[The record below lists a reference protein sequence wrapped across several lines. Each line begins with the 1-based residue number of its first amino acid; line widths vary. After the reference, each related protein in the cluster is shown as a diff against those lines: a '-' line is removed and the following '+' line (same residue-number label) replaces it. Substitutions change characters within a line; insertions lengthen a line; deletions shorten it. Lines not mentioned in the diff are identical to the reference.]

1 MHQDFHAKD
10 LRGHS
15 FKGQNLTGAN
25 FDHANIQGADFTNA
39 VLVGTNF
46 SQAKAGLQRFWLFAI
61 AATTAVLA
69 ALTGLILGYGGA
81 FPSFISLLLAE
92 NTNSVGKGSLLLFG
106 FLVLVIFFAILIRRG
121 LGAALGLFTVS
132 VAAITAV
139 ISFVGA
145 DNSALIAAAV
155 VQAVVIAI
163 VPAGV
168 LIGALTLTVAVI
180 INKTVTPVLVGTCA
194 LVGTIS
200 GVLEGIKGTA
210 DGNRVANL
218 AMSGMLAIVLLTL
231 SIYIAHRVVTGDRKY
246 AVIRTLAINLCA
258 IGGTSFRNA
267 NLTDADFSQA
277 NLKHTDFRKANLTR
291 TCWFLATQLDLSR
304 IEGTYLDNPA
314 LRQLAISKNGQ
325 DRVYDDEN
333 LRGLNLQDAMLE
345 GSSFIRADLSEAN
358 LRNADLTKAKL
369 AEAQLYGTDLSN
381 ACLTKACIQ
390 DWAIST
396 DTQLEDIRCEEIYMR
411 LPTVDDPDPWRKPD
425 SRNETFKEGDF
436 TDFIAP
442 IMKTLDLYRQ
452 QNVDP
457 RQIGSTLKTLDL
469 YHYEGINPAAA
480 AIALKNLAEENPDA
494 GLEVVALEGR
504 GEEKIHLQ
512 AVVTGIGDSSRLSA
526 EYSEMYRKIASL
538 PQRDIQTLLV
548 LISEKDDRIRSLEKI
563 LTTAKEGNNTY
574 YIQAGRDISGVLNLG
589 TISGNVS
596 NAIGQLS
603 TVSETE

>member
-1 MHQDFHAKD
+1 MVSSLHKAN

-15 FKGQNLTGAN
+15 FKKKDLRGEDFSGSDIRGAN
-25 FDHANIQGADFTNA
+25 FADAILTRANFKQSKT
-39 VLVGTNF
+39 
-46 SQAKAGLQRFWLFAI
+46 GLRPI
-61 AATTAVLA
+61 AVLA
-69 ALTGLILGYGGA
+69 LAASSTILMVLTGLVAGYAGA
-81 FPSFISLLLAE
+81 FPVFITSLLAE
-92 NTNSVGKGSLLLFG
+92 ESGSDKNLLVVAGSGILVGFI
-106 FLVLVIFFAILIRRG
+106 VVIVRRG
-121 LGAALGLFTVS
+121 LGASLGILTISLAVVTAVVGFAGTGNLLAAAWVQAIAIAVAVGGVLMGALAIAIFMTVTSSRLWVIS
-132 VAAITAV
+132 VFAAIL
-139 ISFVGA
+139 GA
-145 DNSALIAAAV
+145 T
-155 VQAVVIAI
+155 
-163 VPAGV
+163 P
-168 LIGALTLTVAVI
+168 GA
-180 INKTVTPVLVGTCA
+180 
-194 LVGTIS
+194 
-200 GVLEGIKGTA
+200 LEGIKKPANMPGLPTSIA
-210 DGNRVANL
+210 LAMTGMMAFALLSLSLYVGMQSLSGNRKYTV
-218 AMSGMLAIVLLTL
+218 IQTL
-231 SIYIAHRVVTGDRKY
+231 VV
-246 AVIRTLAINLCA
+246 NLCTALGTQFLGA
-258 IGGTSFRNA
+258 I
-267 NLTDADFSQA
+267 LTDADFTQA
-277 NLKHTDFRKANLTR
+277 VLPHTDFRDAVLTR
-291 TCWFLATQLDLSR
+291 TNWFQVKGLERSR
-304 IEGTYLDNPA
+304 VEGTYLANEA
-314 LRQLAISKNGQ
+314 VRQLAISKNGQ
-325 DRVYDDEN
+325 NGLYDDEN
-333 LRGLNLQDAMLE
+333 LRGLNLQNATLE
-345 GSSFIRADLSEAN
+345 GASFIGTDLSEAN
-358 LRNADLTKAKL
+358 LQNADLTKAKL
-369 AEAQLYGTDLSN
+369 AEAQLYGTNLSN

-396 DTQLEDIRCEEIYMR
+396 DTQLENIRCEEIYMR
-411 LPTVDDPDPWRKPD
+411 LPTDDDPDPWRKPD

-538 PQRDIQTLLV
+538 PQKDIQTLLA
-548 LISEKDDRIRSLEKI
+548 LITEKDDRIRSLEKI

-589 TISGNVS
+589 SISGNVS

>member
-180 INKTVTPVLVGTCA
+180 INKTVTPVLVGACV

-218 AMSGMLAIVLLTL
+218 AMSGMLAIVLIAL

-267 NLTDADFSQA
+267 NLTNADFSQA

-345 GSSFIRADLSEAN
+345 GSSFIRANLSEAN

-369 AEAQLYGTDLSN
+369 AETQFYGTDLSN

-396 DTQLEDIRCEEIYMR
+396 DTQLENIRCEEIYMR

-589 TISGNVS
+589 TISGKVS

-603 TVSETE
+603 IVSETE

>member
-10 LRGHS
+10 LRGRS

-25 FDHANIQGADFTNA
+25 FAHANIQGADFANA
-39 VLVGTNF
+39 ILVEANF
-46 SQAKAGLQRFWLFAI
+46 SQAKAGLQRFWLLSLT
-61 AATTAVLA
+61 ATTAVLA

-81 FPSFISLLLAE
+81 FPSFVNHLLAE
-92 NTNSVGKGSLLLFG
+92 NSNSVGKGSLLLFG
-106 FLVLVIFFAILIRRG
+106 FLVLVNFFAILIRRG
-121 LGAALGLFTVS
+121 LGAALGIFIVS
-132 VAAITAV
+132 VAATTAV

-145 DNSALIAAAV
+145 DDSALIAAAV
-155 VQAVVIAI
+155 VQAVIVAI
-163 VPAGV
+163 VVAGI

-180 INKTVTPVLVGTCA
+180 INKTVTPVLVGACV
-194 LVGTIS
+194 LVGAIS

-218 AMSGMLAIVLLTL
+218 AMSGMLAIVLIAL

-267 NLTDADFSQA
+267 NLTNADFSQA

-345 GSSFIRADLSEAN
+345 GSSFIRANLSEAN

-369 AEAQLYGTDLSN
+369 AETQFYGTDLSN

-396 DTQLEDIRCEEIYMR
+396 DTQLENIRCEEIYMR

-589 TISGNVS
+589 TISGKVS

-603 TVSETE
+603 IVSETE